1 MKKHRQYI
9 LVALCFSI
17 SSQAQNL
24 EDYFRQAAANNPG
37 LQAQYKNFET
47 ALQRTAQVSSLPDP
61 SLSFGYFISPVET
74 RLGPQMARFSL
85 KQMFPWFG
93 TLKAQE
99 KASSFLAEA
108 KYQEFLEARN
118 YLYYQVAAAY
128 YPLYEWQR
136 FTAIEEENLKILE
149 VYKDITTLKFQ
160 NGQGEM
166 VDVLRVDIMLQDA
179 STNLAILKGKK
190 TALTSRFNQLLNQAE
205 NEKVV
210 LPDSLFILK
219 IPAKYRKDS
228 LLASNP
234 LIDLLSL
241 KIQASKAREEAAIKQ
256 GLPQLGLGLD
266 YVIIGE
272 RSDVQIAEN
281 GKDAL
286 MPMVSVSLPIF
297 RKKHKAARKEAQLMQ
312 ESFTLQK
319 EEAENKLR
327 FSYNLIWFKIQEQ
340 LELVKLSQGQIKAS
354 KQSLN
359 LLYTAYANSGKDFE
373 DVLRM
378 QRQILKYQ
386 KMKVTALAEYHIV
399 MAELEYVTAKS
410 Y

>member
-108 KYQEFLEARN
+108 KFQEFLEARN
-118 YLYYQVAAAY
+118 HLYYQVAAAY

-149 VYKDITTLKFQ
+149 VYKDITTLNFQ

-205 NEKVV
+205 NEKVH

-219 IPAKYRKDS
+219 VPAKYRKDS
-228 LLASNP
+228 LLTSHP
-234 LIDLLSL
+234 LIDQLSL
-241 KIQASKAREEAAIKQ
+241 KIQASIAREEAAIKQ

-266 YVIIGE
+266 YLMIGE

>member
-17 SSQAQNL
+17 FSQAQNL
-24 EDYFRQAAANNPG
+24 EDHFRQAAANNPG

-108 KYQEFLEARN
+108 KFQEFLEARN
-118 YLYYQVAAAY
+118 HLYYQVAAAY

-190 TALTSRFNQLLNQAE
+190 TALTSRFNKLLNQAE
-205 NEKVV
+205 NEKVH

>member
-108 KYQEFLEARN
+108 KFQEFLEARN
-118 YLYYQVAAAY
+118 HLYYQVAAAY

-312 ESFTLQK
+312 ESFTIQK

>member
-1 MKKHRQYI
+1 
-9 LVALCFSI
+9 
-17 SSQAQNL
+17 
-24 EDYFRQAAANNPG
+24 
-37 LQAQYKNFET
+37 
-47 ALQRTAQVSSLPDP
+47 
-61 SLSFGYFISPVET
+61 
-74 RLGPQMARFSL
+74 
-85 KQMFPWFG
+85 
-93 TLKAQE
+93 
-99 KASSFLAEA
+99 
-108 KYQEFLEARN
+108 
-118 YLYYQVAAAY
+118 
-128 YPLYEWQR
+128 
-136 FTAIEEENLKILE
+136 
-149 VYKDITTLKFQ
+149 
-160 NGQGEM
+160 
-166 VDVLRVDIMLQDA
+166 MLQDA

-190 TALTSRFNQLLNQAE
+190 TALTSRFNKLLNQAE
-205 NEKVV
+205 NEKVH

-219 IPAKYRKDS
+219 VPAKYRKDS
-228 LLASNP
+228 LLTSHP
-234 LIDLLSL
+234 LIDQLSL
-241 KIQASKAREEAAIKQ
+241 KIQASIAREEAAIKQ

-266 YVIIGE
+266 YLMIGE

>member
-108 KYQEFLEARN
+108 KFQEFLEARN
-118 YLYYQVAAAY
+118 HLYYQVAAAY

-378 QRQILKYQ
+378 QQQILKYQ

-399 MAELEYVTAKS
+399 LAELEYVTAKS

>member
-9 LVALCFSI
+9 LVALCFSMI
-17 SSQAQNL
+17 SQAQNL

-37 LQAQYKNFET
+37 LQAQYKNFEA

-93 TLKAQE
+93 TLKTQE
-99 KASSFLAEA
+99 KAASFLAEA

-166 VDVLRVDIMLQDA
+166 VDVLRVEIMLQDA
-179 STNLAILKGKK
+179 STNLSILQGKK
-190 TALTSRFNQLLNQAE
+190 TPLTSRFNQLLNQAE

-219 IPAKYRKDS
+219 VPAKYRKDS

-256 GLPQLGLGLD
+256 GLPQLGIGLD
-266 YVIIGE
+266 YLMIGQ
-272 RSDVQIAEN
+272 RSDVQIADN

-286 MPMVSVSLPIF
+286 MPMISVSLPIF
-297 RKKHKAARKEAQLMQ
+297 RKKHKATRKEAQLMQ

-340 LELVKLSQGQIKAS
+340 LELIKLYQGQIKAS

-359 LLYTAYANSGKDFE
+359 LLSTAYANSGKDFE

-378 QRQILKYQ
+378 QQQILKYQ

-399 MAELEYVTAKS
+399 IAELEYITAKS

>member
-108 KYQEFLEARN
+108 KFQEFLEARN
-118 YLYYQVAAAY
+118 HLYYQVAAAY

-266 YVIIGE
+266 YLMIGE

>member
-108 KYQEFLEARN
+108 KFQEFLEARN
-118 YLYYQVAAAY
+118 HLYYQVAAAY

-340 LELVKLSQGQIKAS
+340 LELVKLSKGQIKAS

>member
-108 KYQEFLEARN
+108 KFQEFLEARN
-118 YLYYQVAAAY
+118 HLYYQVAAAY

>member
-108 KYQEFLEARN
+108 KFQEFLEARN
-118 YLYYQVAAAY
+118 HLYYQVAAAY

-266 YVIIGE
+266 YLMIGE

-340 LELVKLSQGQIKAS
+340 LELVKLSKGQIKAS